1 MRCIE
6 WELGVN
12 NNKNN
17 SNSYINSNMKMRDCF
32 KINLYKIDKIKIEMK
47 VVDCFGILVSFLFLL
62 VRS

>member
-1 MRCIE
+1 
-6 WELGVN
+6 
-12 NNKNN
+12 
-17 SNSYINSNMKMRDCF
+17 MKMRDCF